1 MLLGLL
7 EASYHLQQFRRWVT
21 ASQAVEK
28 KRRLNM
34 EQVKTLKKNF
44 ELGKMQLARALE
56 LQPRHIGIWFQN
68 RRVRWKTKSL
78 RKIMLSLRDSFRLS
92 KLIMMP
98 FKPTNRS
105 FMMRDNIRAYR
116 RSAHHMMPSH
126 LTSNGRRS
134 CNGSKGC
141 RCLHIRR

>member
-1 MLLGLL
+1 MFRIGDHEL
-7 EASYHLQQFRRWVT
+7 EGNNNGGDKLDELSDDG
-21 ASQAVEK
+21 SQAGEK

-56 LQPRHIGIWFQN
+56 VQPRHIGIWFQN

-78 RKIMLSLRDSFRLS
+78 RKFMLSLRDSFRLS

-105 FMMRDNIRAYR
+105 FMMR
-116 RSAHHMMPSH
+116 
-126 LTSNGRRS
+126 
-134 CNGSKGC
+134 
-141 RCLHIRR
+141 